1 MNTEQKYSVLRSPLN
16 LLGVRFQRLDLF
28 EEIFYI
34 KRVSLEPNQR
44 LNFAE
49 RIENIGSGLI
59 MIHQSRIFD
68 AISDSGLEGKE
79 AVDGRD
85 VGPLLVAG
93 VAHRLGLSDQHLLG
107 FVAHLKK
114 QAMITL

>member
-1 MNTEQKYSVLRSPLN
+1 MRKFL
-16 LLGVRFQRLDLF
+16 
-28 EEIFYI
+28 YI
-34 KRVSLEPNQR
+34 KRVSLVPNQH

-93 VAHRLGLSDQHLLG
+93 VAHRLGLRDQNLLG

>member
-1 MNTEQKYSVLRSPLN
+1 MFVFKDLTYLRN
-16 LLGVRFQRLDLF
+16 F
-28 EEIFYI
+28 FYI
-34 KRVSLEPNQR
+34 KRVSLVPYQC